1 MFHLTAKGHVMTE
14 EAMLDEVKDLAW
26 KLARSFNED
35 VHVAITIGDKLFT
48 AVGKVEDAPL
58 SS

>member
-1 MFHLTAKGHVMTE
+1 MTDE
-14 EAMLDEVKDLAW
+14 DILEEVKNLAW

-35 VHVAITIGDKLFT
+35 VNVAITIGGKLFT
-48 AVGKVEDAPL
+48 AIAKVEDAPL

>member
-1 MFHLTAKGHVMTE
+1 MTDE
-14 EAMLDEVKDLAW
+14 DMLEEVKDLAW

-35 VHVAITIGDKLFT
+35 VHVAITVGGKLFT
-48 AVGKVEDAPL
+48 AVAKVEDAPL